1 MIARLCGK
9 VSRTAPCEILIDV
22 HGIGYAVACPLE
34 TWERLPEGQEAT
46 LHIYTYV
53 REDRLDLYGFRD
65 RNSLFLFKAF
75 LGMPGI
81 GPKLGLELCNVQ
93 RGLLR
98 QAIETEDPT
107 ILTSVKGIGKK
118 TAETL
123 LVELKALAEKRPEIF
138 GGDKDDTVTPFDRDA
153 VEALS
158 NLGYDTVTILK
169 TLKSLPKELQT
180 TEERI
185 TAALRTL

>member
-1 MIARLCGK
+1 MIARLRGS
-9 VSRTAPCEILIDV
+9 VSRISPGEILVDV
-22 HGIGYAVACPLE
+22 HGVGYAVSCPLE
-34 TWERLPEGQEAT
+34 TWEKLPAGQEAT

-65 RNSLFLFKAF
+65 RTGLLLFRAF
-75 LGMPGI
+75 LAMPGI

-93 RGLLR
+93 RSLLR
-98 QAIETEDPT
+98 QAIESEDST
-107 ILTSVKGIGKK
+107 ILTSVKGVGKK

-123 LVELKALAEKRPEIF
+123 LVELKSLAEKRPEIF
-138 GGDKDDTVTPFDRDA
+138 GEQQDDTGTPFDRDA
-153 VEALS
+153 VEALT

-169 TLKSLPKELQT
+169 ILKSLPKELQT

-185 TAALRTL
+185 TAALRSL